1 MVFVF
6 ALVYNTI
13 GKGYLMKVEA
23 PWVKMALYCDDIYI
37 IPGQVAVQFHARLS
51 TYDVSMVYI
60 V

>member
-6 ALVYNTI
+6 VLLYNTI

-37 IPGQVAVQFHARLS
+37 IPGQVDAIPCQAINISCMMFL
-51 TYDVSMVYI
+51 
-60 V
+60 